1 MKKKRR
7 KNKGIDVYDKYDAS
21 EMIDSSRPLKYED
34 LGLKLPEEPPTKVIS
49 IRIPS
54 KLLNEIKAY
63 GSQHD
68 IPYQALIKLFLAEAL
83 DKKRKK
89 VA

>member
-1 MKKKRR
+1 MKKRKR
-7 KNKGIDVYDKYDAS
+7 KNKEIEIYDKYDAS
-21 EMIDSSRPLKYED
+21 EMINTSKPLKLED
-34 LGLKLPEEPPTKVIS
+34 IGLKLPEEPPTKVIS

-68 IPYQALIKLFLAEAL
+68 IPYQALIKLFLVEAL
-83 DKKRKK
+83 DKKKKK